1 MGHVSSLDGIYYDMK
16 DNNSEEENV
25 FDNENK
31 IKNAID
37 WGNVNNKVIIT
48 PTGNLEE
55 LEKKWIDFNSMIKKH
70 RRESDWKCIEI
81 FGMTNQDVYTKLKST
96 FISND
101 IERYDSY
108 DSIEEYIRGEDQ
120 PITESFAFDSEFTDI
135 TNAYYNKEI
144 KADYSEDAIKA
155 AKEWSEEY
163 NRFIVLPTRTLNELE
178 DAWGAY
184 ESMLIKHRRESDW
197 KSIEL
202 FGMSNFEHYQ
212 YLKSKLLKA
221 DISNDELTLYD
232 RLVKESSIYI
242 TDTSK
247 SVMKYLAEAAKTE
260 PKVDIIKAVLE
271 LYAKNNSVYDEILII
286 NGISD
291 VLDRCDE
298 TITSMPEVD
307 VEFGDIPYIS
317 PEEMIDMGV
326 YGQAPTENY
335 YGEFAD
341 NTNINDN
348 VTVAEWF
355 KFYKN
360 SSGMYYNEFS
370 ELSSDWVNKV
380 RTLTH
385 GLAALER
392 TSDTKAINARKQSI
406 LELGWDPE
414 VPFNDR
420 SRKIVREIHKEKA
433 MSNSFDT
440 RFIDLREFNN
450 IDNRSETENSEIH
463 PIYVVLTEGKRVFSK
478 IIKKA
483 TGGIYT
489 HAGISFDSN
498 LDNIYTFTSKG
509 ITIDNINDLDND
521 HKIRVFAFFV
531 NKEKYSKVK
540 KNIQYY
546 MDNKERTHYSYLN
559 LFTFLFKVNLNR
571 EWHMVCSQFVD
582 RILKM
587 SDLNITNSDSSLT
600 SPNSLDTFLSK
611 NRNVYIIYTGLVEK
625 YSAKKVKSLIN
636 SLYGNANILE
646 SKRLYFNDE
655 YIYIRNVI
663 NNIYN
668 TDSFKYLKE
677 CVNIVSNDKIR
688 NMLNDHIFIDIKPY
702 CESTNKNEKDIKSL
716 TSFSRLIKTI
726 IKPL

>member
-31 IKNAID
+31 IKDAID
-37 WGNVNNKVIIT
+37 WSNVNGKVIIT

-96 FISND
+96 FISDD

-120 PITESFAFDSEFTDI
+120 PITESFAFDSEFTGI

-144 KADYSEDAIKA
+144 KADYTEDAIKA

-163 NRFIVLPTRTLNELE
+163 NRFIIVPTRTLNELE

-202 FGMSNFEHYQ
+202 FGMSNFEHYE
-212 YLKSKLLKA
+212 YLKSKFLKA
-221 DISNDELTLYD
+221 DISSDELTLYD

-242 TDTSK
+242 TDINR

-271 LYAKNNSVYDEILII
+271 FYAKNNSVYDEILTI

-298 TITSMPEVD
+298 TITSMPEFD
-307 VEFGDIPYIS
+307 TEFGDIPYIS
-317 PEEMIDMGV
+317 PEDMIDMGV
-326 YGQAPTENY
+326 YGQAPVENY
-335 YGEFAD
+335 YGELAD
-341 NTNINDN
+341 NTNINDK

-370 ELSSDWVNKV
+370 ELTSDWVNKI
-380 RTLTH
+380 RTLTY
-385 GLAALER
+385 GLIALER
-392 TSDTKAINARKQSI
+392 TNDTKAINARKQSI

-420 SRKIVREIHKEKA
+420 SRKIAREIYKEKA
-433 MSNSFDT
+433 VSNSFDT
-440 RFIDLREFNN
+440 KFIDLREFNN
-450 IDNRSETENSEIH
+450 MDNKSETENSEIY
-463 PIYVVLTEGKRVFSK
+463 PIFIVLTEGKRIFSK

-509 ITIDNINDLDND
+509 ITIDNINDLDSD

-531 NKEKYSKVK
+531 NNDKYLKVK

-559 LFTFLFKVNLNR
+559 LFTFLFKANLNR

-587 SDLNITNSDSSLT
+587 SDLNITNSDPSLT

-668 TDSFKYLKE
+668 TGSFRYLKE